1 MTDKTKSINNYLLE
15 AIRVLERNAA
25 KETLE
30 EVATYVNVLVAK
42 EDREEA
48 MKHIEELAFMMNIT
62 LDGE

>member
-1 MTDKTKSINNYLLE
+1 MTDKTQSGNNLWK
-15 AIRVLERNAA
+15 AIRVLERDAA
-25 KETLE
+25 KETLK

-48 MKHIEELAFMMNIT
+48 MKHIEELAFIMNIT